1 MALSLN
7 ISLLRSEEH
16 GKCYDLCSALI
27 AATSAFVVAHDQNQE
42 AHRDAEQHS
51 AQSVNPIFPET
62 ETEVKV
68 LRPDKEEQHEGHRNA
83 HHGLGIFQYISE
95 IHLSFSIRA

>member
-1 MALSLN
+1 MYGKCSD
-7 ISLLRSEEH
+7 LRS
-16 GKCYDLCSALI
+16 AII
-27 AATSAFVVAHDQNQE
+27 AATSALAVAHDQNQE
-42 AHRDAEQHS
+42 AHCDAEQHS

-68 LRPDKEEQHEGHRNA
+68 LRPSKEEQHEGHRNA

-95 IHLSFSIRA
+95 IHLSFSIHA